1 MANQI
6 LTAKAVRAQI
16 NIAEITIDVFKTDDG
31 SFHLNQTG
39 AVKAVDKHASS
50 IIEFWRSKAS
60 KPLRNKGY
68 TFLKIEAETAASF
81 ISSVPI
87 EVAQAYWAKEA
98 FKGNK
103 LAQALIMA
111 LMSETLDRK
120 CFEAFNQKP
129 DEIAIAKR
137 AKQAYDYAAFGN
149 LANEEYVDLCI
160 ECREDQPPF
169 ILN

>member
-1 MANQI
+1 MAKQI
-6 LTAKAVRAQI
+6 LTQKAVRAQI
-16 NIAEITIDVFKTDDG
+16 NIAEITIDVFKAVDG

-39 AVKAVDKHASS
+39 AVKAVDTHASS

-60 KPLRNKGY
+60 EPLRDKGF
-68 TFLKIEAETAASF
+68 TFLKIEAETAAGF

-103 LAQALIMA
+103 LAQALVMA
-111 LMSETLDRK
+111 LLSEALDRK

-129 DEIAIAKR
+129 DETAIAER
-137 AKQAYDYAAFGN
+137 AKQAYNFADFGDSTN
-149 LANEEYVDLCI
+149 DEYVHLCI
-160 ECREDQPPF
+160 ECKEDQPPF
-169 ILN
+169 